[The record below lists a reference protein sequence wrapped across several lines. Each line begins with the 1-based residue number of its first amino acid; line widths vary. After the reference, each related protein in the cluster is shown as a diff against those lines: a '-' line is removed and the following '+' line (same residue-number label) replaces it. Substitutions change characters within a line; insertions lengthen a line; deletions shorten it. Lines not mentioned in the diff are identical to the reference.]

1 MNKIP
6 CLIITP
12 GDDDRDAKFCLL
24 TRQVF
29 PSYEDAQM
37 YLDYQLSGFPS
48 GRAKGA
54 FIVECYFGTNL
65 RPAHPT
71 KYLPKQEGILMANRY
86 QQISCE
92 EFEEFLGVGDNGKPA
107 SNAEWNKNWKFH
119 HIDLQ
124 GVYEN
129 VYGMIVAPNI
139 TLRIYST
146 IERGVSRE
154 NGTDAIRCILFWK
167 SPEGEIKLIGMEKK
181 VLRIA
186 TWRQNLRKRIESW
199 SELMG
204 PDCPVCNSPMA
215 RRKNRT
221 TKNDFYSC
229 CQYPVCKSTL
239 SCNNPR

>member
-6 CLIITP
+6 CLVVCP

-29 PSYEDAQM
+29 PCYEDAQM
-37 YLDYQLSGFPS
+37 YLDRELVGFPN

-65 RPAHPT
+65 RPADPS
-71 KYLPKQEGILMANRY
+71 KYLPVQEEGSMSKRY
-86 QQISCE
+86 TQISCE

-107 SNAEWNKNWKFH
+107 PNAEWNKNWKFH
-119 HIDLQ
+119 HIELQ

-129 VYGMIVAPNI
+129 VYGMVVAPNV

-146 IERGVSRE
+146 IERGVSRD
-154 NGTDAIRCILFWK
+154 NGTDAIRCVLFWR

-186 TWRQNLRKRIESW
+186 SWRENLRKRIEGW

-204 PDCPVCNSPMA
+204 PDCPTCNSPMA
-215 RRKNRT
+215 RRKNRS
-221 TKNDFYSC
+221 TKSEFFGC
-229 CQYPVCKSTL
+229 VQYPVCKGTRKID
-239 SCNNPR
+239 NE